1 MVPEIR
7 TLARPV
13 SGPLLAARGV
23 VQRSDLLRAAFE
35 HARRQGQTPE
45 QLAGAITPELERVLD
60 CPPEE
65 AVQVAQYL
73 ADEYFQ
79 IGDAILVIDRATGL
93 AIARL
98 TEQDIWQPPDVPRE
112 SGGMARPLPRIR
124 PDLEGALISYHFDR
138 AKEQVNLAKV
148 QQRFPGTL
156 SLQDEG
162 NTRLRVVTR
171 GGRHDMTEDVR
182 DRLPTLL
189 GAVQGT
195 PRAFLDHFDIR
206 DEAPA
211 GLTAFPMA
219 TAVARSQ
226 QSIAD
231 PLTFNL
237 RYDLPMAL
245 GARIGTAWVREI
257 AARVASMVKDR
268 LTLHYQELQRRT
280 FEPADFWVVSPDAF
294 AAFMPFVDRMMPV
307 LNTEPTGLIGKVGSI
322 VVQPGSYR
330 LNAREVFARWE
341 IVATLDYTL
350 YLDITR
356 LMGLE
361 VQDLPIEALAEII

>member
-35 HARRQGQTPE
+35 QARRDGQTPD

-79 IGDAILVIDRATGL
+79 IGDSILVIDRATGL

-138 AKEQVNLAKV
+138 AKEQVTLAKV
-148 QQRFPGTL
+148 QERFPGTL
-156 SLQDEG
+156 ALQDEG
-162 NTRLRVVTR
+162 NPRLRVVTR
-171 GGRHDMTEDVR
+171 GGRHDMTEGLK

-189 GAVQGT
+189 GAVQGA

-206 DEAPA
+206 EQAPE
-211 GLTAFPMA
+211 GLTAYPMA

-237 RYDLPMAL
+237 RYDWTAAL

-257 AARVASMVKDR
+257 AARVASMATPR
-268 LTLHYQELQRRT
+268 QTLSYNDLRQET
-280 FEPADFWVVSPDAF
+280 VDPADFWVIPPDGF
-294 AAFMPFVDRMMPV
+294 AAFMPFMKAMLPV
-307 LNTEPTGLIGKVGSI
+307 INAEPTGLIGKVGCI
-322 VVQPGSYR
+322 VVRPGSHQ

-341 IVATLDYTL
+341 IVATMDYTL
-350 YLDITR
+350 YLDTTK
-356 LMGLE
+356 LLGLT
-361 VQDLPIEALAEII
+361 VQDIPLEALAEII